1 MSSVRRAGRYF
12 RVADPDWDEPL
23 EGSYSARLGGRWNP
37 SGSFPVCYL
46 NRDVRTVQRW
56 EKSEALPVHRHF
68 HKQMS
73 SVYALKREIE
83 EWRRSRSGAQ
93 SKSIENNRLTGRSKA
108 KLGTA
113 GRVWMSLGSRL
124 TTLLHSPVGS
134 TATSVS
140 RRLMGW

>member
-1 MSSVRRAGRYF
+1 MEAMIKRGDMAAQSR
-12 RVADPDWDEPL
+12 L
-23 EGSYSARLGGRWNP
+23 ESGDGLLDSWKEIAR
-37 SGSFPVCYL
+37 YL

>member
-1 MSSVRRAGRYF
+1 MEAISRRGDMTTQSR
-12 RVADPDWDEPL
+12 L
-23 EGSYSARLGGRWNP
+23 ESGDGLLDSWKEIAR
-37 SGSFPVCYL
+37 YL
-46 NRDVRTVQRW
+46 NRNVRTVQRW

-68 HKQMS
+68 HKQTS
-73 SVYALKREIE
+73 SIYALKTEIE

-93 SKSIENNRLTGRSKA
+93 SKSIENNRLTGRSNA
-108 KLGTA
+108 KLGTV